1 MRAIFFVALSLI
13 FFTAGEAVS
22 KLWANNP
29 KWYWGA
35 TVVVAYMIGSC
46 LWLPA
51 ILSKNHL
58 TTLGTLWN
66 VGAIL
71 CTVFAGAVLFH
82 EQVSFLQWCGI
93 GCAVVSCVLLSI

>member
-1 MRAIFFVALSLI
+1 MKPILFVCASLV
-13 FFTAGEAVS
+13 FFTLGEAAS
-22 KLWANNP
+22 KLWAQSTS
-29 KWYWGA
+29 WRWA
-35 TVVVAYMIGSC
+35 VAVVAAYMIGSC

-51 ILSKNHL
+51 ILAKNHL

-82 EQVSFLQWCGI
+82 EQVTALQWCG
-93 GCAVVSCVLLSI
+93 VVLALGSCVLLSI